1 MEHMGDMT
9 TYYTSFFR
17 AEEKMQASLSMNDS
31 VATHPLAG
39 PTIHFCL
46 YPIVLS
52 WWSGKVTSHSA
63 LLQTLSSAPSLHK
76 LGATLEFT
84 K

>member
-1 MEHMGDMT
+1 MGDMT

-31 VATHPLAG
+31 VATRPLSGA
-39 PTIHFCL
+39 TIHFCL

-52 WWSGKVTSHSA
+52 WWSRKVTSHSA
-63 LLQTLSSAPSLHK
+63 LLQDTQQISFPPQARNHS
-76 LGATLEFT
+76 
-84 K
+84 